1 MAHIVCCVVQSARL
15 HVTRDRNNRDT
26 QYRSKSKRYDFRRG
40 NGGFCRLCRH
50 FILFAVTP
58 DRRVFSECLAGLLAR
73 GSWRFAGPSPQH
85 SLQVACPVS
94 TLRIQ
99 SRGRLRLL
107 TPCMGPPYP
116 NSLFVSQHFVPNGKP
131 NRFYYGAFFLIAKA
145 QIRHVI
151 DAFAM
156 TFNAWELA
164 HCRCRSSISSR
175 STGDGE

>member
-1 MAHIVCCVVQSARL
+1 
-15 HVTRDRNNRDT
+15 
-26 QYRSKSKRYDFRRG
+26 
-40 NGGFCRLCRH
+40 
-50 FILFAVTP
+50 
-58 DRRVFSECLAGLLAR
+58 
-73 GSWRFAGPSPQH
+73 
-85 SLQVACPVS
+85 
-94 TLRIQ
+94 
-99 SRGRLRLL
+99 
-107 TPCMGPPYP
+107 MGPPYP